1 MRLFER
7 IEYLLEKRGQ
17 YDLARKLQRFET
29 HFVSKNRNEAQ
40 LAWMNN
46 NRKTFLNAFSLLQR
60 EIYLKEELSALS
72 KLQGTQYFTQ
82 DEKERIKRWQEELE
96 TFDERYWLHMRA
108 YYKGL
113 LNKPKGP
120 WIRYWDISSKESFF
134 YSKERELRCKAEG
147 GCCESDC
154 GCCRRPLKTAR
165 RDGMIR
171 RGHCT
176 MECGCCIRRRGF
188 YKPSEQKNN

>member
-1 MRLFER
+1 MKLFER
-7 IEYLLEKRGQ
+7 IEHLLEKHGQ
-17 YDLARKLQRFET
+17 YNLTRKLQRFES
-29 HFVSKNRNEAQ
+29 HFVSKKRNEAQ
-40 LAWMNN
+40 CAWASNN
-46 NRKTFLNAFSLLQR
+46 NKATLNAFSLLQR

-96 TFDERYWLHMRA
+96 TFDERHWLHMRA
-108 YYKGL
+108 YYEAL

-120 WIRYWDISSKESFF
+120 WIRYWDISRKEYF
-134 YSKERELRCKAEG
+134 YFSEEMVLRCKAKG

-154 GCCRRPLKTAR
+154 GCCRRSLKTT
-165 RDGMIR
+165 RDHNGI